1 MCMIRVQATGV
12 KLQLFTR
19 PRTAAPFALAP
30 FYENV
35 LGAQRWPICTQH
47 ATCDMHNT
55 HHVTAAAHDAAYNM
69 QGTTCGVQHAAC
81 NMQRAAAVPDCERF
95 QGITAASSEQ
105 HWHRHSEPPN
115 VLGAT

>member
-1 MCMIRVQATGV
+1 MCGIRVQATGV

-35 LGAQRWPICTQH
+35 LGAQRWPICTPP

-55 HHVTAAAHDAAYNM
+55 HHATTAAYNM
-69 QGTTCGVQHAAC
+69 Q
-81 NMQRAAAVPDCERF
+81 RALLHVAPRTL
-95 QGITAASSEQ
+95 GGSE
-105 HWHRHSEPPN
+105 
-115 VLGAT
+115 